1 MRGNERQ
8 LPTHDARTAAYATA
22 QRVRGVKRSFTPSAE
37 NGGGD
42 SRCSEMST
50 ITAAE
55 IAARDVRCAC
65 AVTVTGP

>member
-1 MRGNERQ
+1 M
-8 LPTHDARTAAYATA
+8 TAYATA
-22 QRVRGVKRSFTPSAE
+22 QRARGVKRSFTPSAE
-37 NGGGD
+37 IGLGD

-55 IAARDVRCAC
+55 IVARDTRYAC